1 MFAGDFDVRF
11 IVSDSPGPGR
21 LVLISTC
28 VAC

>member
-1 MFAGDFDVRF
+1 MFAGDFDARF
-11 IVSDSPGPGR
+11 IVSYSPGPGS